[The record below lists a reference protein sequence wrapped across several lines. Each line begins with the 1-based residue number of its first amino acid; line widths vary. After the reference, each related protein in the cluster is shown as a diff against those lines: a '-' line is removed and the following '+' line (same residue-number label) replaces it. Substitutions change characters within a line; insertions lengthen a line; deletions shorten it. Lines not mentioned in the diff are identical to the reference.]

1 MVKGSTITG
10 NTASKG
16 ASAIGG
22 HGGGLYNNTAR
33 AQLNNSTIASN
44 TAEVQ
49 GAGIDNGFGDVVLNN
64 VTATK
69 TTPLAKASASPTITA
84 EPT

>member
-16 ASAIGG
+16 ISAIGA
-22 HGGGLYNNTAR
+22 HGGLYNDTAR

-49 GAGIDNGFGDVVLNN
+49 GAGIANGFGDVVLNN

-69 TTPLAKASASPTITA
+69 TTPLAKASASPTTTA
-84 EPT
+84 EPTQ

>member
-22 HGGGLYNNTAR
+22 LYNDTAR

-49 GAGIDNGFGDVVLNN
+49 GAGIANGFGDVVLNN

-69 TTPLAKASASPTITA
+69 TTPLAKASASPTTTA
-84 EPT
+84 EPTQ